1 MPKTAKKKSAQL
13 QNLAQARVVLE
24 GEGGIGLVGD
34 NTKFSDEAE
43 VLRASIILLEA
54 ALKAEKQNSAGLEKD
69 LHAEQAKSEELAKA
83 LNAKAEHGTLQ
94 EVSS

>member
-1 MPKTAKKKSAQL
+1 M
-13 QNLAQARVVLE
+13 
-24 GEGGIGLVGD
+24 VGD

-43 VLRASIILLEA
+43 VLRASIISLEA

-83 LNAKAEHGTLQ
+83 LNAKAEHAKELYNRL
-94 EVSS
+94 